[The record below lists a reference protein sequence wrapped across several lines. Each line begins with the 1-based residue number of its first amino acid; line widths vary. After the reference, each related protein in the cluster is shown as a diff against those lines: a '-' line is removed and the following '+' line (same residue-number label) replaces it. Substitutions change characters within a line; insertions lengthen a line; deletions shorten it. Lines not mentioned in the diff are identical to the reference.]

1 MKNKQIA
8 ILMLILGLIFSGLAA
23 ADTTRSC
30 KAQYVVSVRSIDDAE
45 GITYPSFS
53 GQGTMDYYA
62 PNSARRKAYAN
73 LQECIQ
79 AFDNRHR
86 EVSYCSEANQIYGY
100 PFADGFIRQ
109 IMRDLCSRYPEHDSI
124 IIDLHVLFQGDEGC
138 VPGRNQW
145 DWPVAINYQIDCR
158 PFSRASDV
166 RLKTNITPIDIGLQ
180 EILQLNPVTFNW
192 KKESNG
198 SLHYGLIA
206 QEVEKVI
213 PDAVIRS
220 DIVTNDTPDGQL
232 NLKYEELIPILVKSV
247 QELNAKIESLEN
259 ESAGA

>member
-1 MKNKQIA
+1 MNKQIA
-8 ILMLILGLIFSGLAA
+8 IIMLILGIIFSGLAA

-62 PNSARRKAYAN
+62 PNSARRKAYVN

-79 AFDNRHR
+79 AFDNRDR
-86 EVSYCSEANQIYGY
+86 EVSYCSEANQIYSY
-100 PFADGFIRQ
+100 PFAYGLIPQ
-109 IMRDLCSRYPEHDSI
+109 ITNDLCSRYPGQDNI
-124 IIDLHVLFQGDEGC
+124 VIDLHVLFQGDEGC

-145 DWPVAINYQIDCR
+145 NWPAVTNYRINCLYN
-158 PFSRASDV
+158 RASDI
-166 RLKTNITPIDIGLQ
+166 RLKTNITPVDIGLQ
-180 EILQLNPVTFNW
+180 EILQLNPITFNW
-192 KKESNG
+192 KNDSNG
-198 SLHYGLIA
+198 PLHYGLVA

-220 DIVTNDTPDGQL
+220 DVVTNDTPDGQL

-247 QELNAKIESLEN
+247 QELNAKVESLEN
-259 ESAGA
+259 ESARA